1 MSLGFPQEVLLSD
14 CVEDRQEASDQ
25 KNVQDCLSACGHQLV
40 DRWIDRCV
48 DRQMHRWTDAWVD
61 RCMGGQVD
69 GQMMDRWM
77 DRCTEKAEVLM
88 GKWINEQADS

>member
-69 GQMMDRWM
+69 GQMMDRCMGGQM
-77 DRCTEKAEVLM
+77 DGQM
-88 GKWINEQADS
+88 HGKGRSTNGQMDK